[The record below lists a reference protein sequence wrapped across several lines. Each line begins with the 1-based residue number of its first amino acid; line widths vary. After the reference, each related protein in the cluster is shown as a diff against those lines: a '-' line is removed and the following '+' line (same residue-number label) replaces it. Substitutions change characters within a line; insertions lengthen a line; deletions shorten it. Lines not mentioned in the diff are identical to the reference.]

1 MPDEVEFVLTVLERL
16 AERYKD
22 REGLFGIEVLNEPIS
37 FSVYMTAPSRK
48 MAADKDEA
56 KGSIM
61 FLQDF

>member
-56 KGSIM
+56 KVPIM